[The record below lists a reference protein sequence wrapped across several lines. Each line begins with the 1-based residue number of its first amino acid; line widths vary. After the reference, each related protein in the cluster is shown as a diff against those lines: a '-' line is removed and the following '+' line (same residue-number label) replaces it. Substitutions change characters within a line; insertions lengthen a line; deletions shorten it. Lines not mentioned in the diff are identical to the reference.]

1 MLYDAIRQRLAARYP
16 TKPKYSDLFGPTE
29 RASAY
34 DNNDAFDEAFFANE
48 NIILCDSYKQLLVEK
63 RQYDSI
69 SLPPV
74 HPTSQ
79 KSTSH
84 TPTTNTE

>member
-63 RQYDSI
+63 RQYDRLN
-69 SLPPV
+69 LPPV
-74 HPTSQ
+74 NPTTH
-79 KSTSH
+79 K
-84 TPTTNTE
+84 PTTNTE